1 MSKRLKVSDK
11 WVAANVPALRE
22 LAVLTPSATP
32 GGCHATRQ
40 LRAAV
45 ATPGGGEQ
53 EYSEAVR
60 YSLRSVCLSA
70 LSKGRVLGL

>member
-53 EYSEAVR
+53 STAR
-60 YSLRSVCLSA
+60 GGALLAAAAWCLSA
-70 LSKGRVLGL
+70 